1 MTNSNQTEL
10 FPTIKKST
18 LLREATLANLSA
30 SQVEKKV
37 KKIQDTSGQSILD
50 LSRSSGQLGS
60 LERTLVDTLNSVW
73 TPYSRTWRIKCTQQG
88 RLVFQLRASVR
99 TTKEKESGLWQ
110 TPTAVGINKRS
121 QEALE
126 RKKGKR
132 LAAGRSTVPPGSLME
147 QIQLSPEKDQ
157 QPKWDIFPTPVSS
170 DGTTGAIIG
179 KDDKFKLTKNGNLRK
194 INRNKKDGSLGLGR
208 RAVLGILENPEKIK
222 EMNLEEGKYQKLWP
236 TPSKGMH
243 KQDVNDDGRYAKW
256 VEEKGYQVM
265 LPAAV
270 KLEDR
275 ETWPTPVARDH
286 KDLAWNPT
294 WKERRSKSLPQEVAK
309 KEFFPTPNASDNRD
323 RGNLSDPAIQ
333 RRIAKGK
340 QIGLSMRVKERKGG
354 GTLNPTWV
362 EWIMGYPSG
371 WTDLNASAT
380 VSSPTSPTTSDAA
393 SSNRIMWP
401 TPMARSHLMPRKP
414 ETMAKT
420 GRNPLTN
427 TLEDAVQ
434 HREIWPT
441 PTVGMVEGGEQSD
454 RVEKTE
460 KGSYILRKKNKPD
473 STFGAKLSDAILFEE
488 KKKMWPTPRATNI
501 NESYETANKR
511 MEKRKK
517 EGRVTGGV
525 RNLATEVQMWP
536 TPRANNIVN
545 KKERLSP
552 EGRLSKDGK
561 QRFGLNLQDAVTMWP
576 TPTAH
581 DGNRRDKLESWKK
594 RRQRWK
600 EKGVNLHK
608 GLNIAVALEEEKEQ
622 TMWPTPIASGARR
635 SEGAINQMRK
645 KVDAGEITKEEA
657 EKMLG
662 GSLTP
667 KRMKPW
673 TPKNGRK

>member
-1 MTNSNQTEL
+1 MTNSDQTEL

-18 LLREATLANLSA
+18 LLREDTLANLSP

-50 LSRSSGQLGS
+50 LSRSSGQLGL

-132 LAAGRSTVPPGSLME
+132 LAAGRTTVPPGSLME
-147 QIQLSPEKDQ
+147 QIQLSPDKDQ

-194 INRNKKDGSLGLGR
+194 INRNNKDGSLGLGR

-256 VEEKGYQVM
+256 VEEKGHQVM

-275 ETWPTPVARDH
+275 KTWPTPLSRDW
-286 KDLAWNPT
+286 KDTGNINN
-294 WKERRSKSLPQEVAK
+294 WKDKDKRSNLPREVM
-309 KEFFPTPNASDNRD
+309 KEDQKMWPTPNASDNRD
-323 RGNLSDPAIQ
+323 RGNLSDPSVQ
-333 RRIAKGK
+333 RRIKIGK
-340 QIGLSMRVKERKGG
+340 QVGLTTAVKERKGG

-362 EWIMGYPSG
+362 EWIMGYPKG
-371 WTDLNASAT
+371 WTDLNASEI
-380 VSSPTSPTTSDAA
+380 VWSRKSSTTSDAA
-393 SSNRIMWP
+393 SSNRIFWRTPTAEGDGGQRGLGKMTSEEARKKNRTVSLSRQVRDSLMWP

-441 PTVGMVEGGEQSD
+441 PTVGMVEGGEQSG
-454 RVEKTE
+454 RVEKT
-460 KGSYILRKKNKPD
+460 KGGAYILRKKNKPE

-488 KKKMWPTPRATNI
+488 KQK
-501 NESYETANKR
+501 
-511 MEKRKK
+511 
-517 EGRVTGGV
+517 
-525 RNLATEVQMWP
+525 MWP

-576 TPTAH
+576 TP
-581 DGNRRDKLESWKK
+581 
-594 RRQRWK
+594 
-600 EKGVNLHK
+600 
-608 GLNIAVALEEEKEQ
+608 
-622 TMWPTPIASGARR
+622 IASGARR

-645 KVDAGEITKEEA
+645 KVDAGEITREEA
-657 EKMLG
+657 EKMLE

>member
-1 MTNSNQTEL
+1 
-10 FPTIKKST
+10 
-18 LLREATLANLSA
+18 
-30 SQVEKKV
+30 
-37 KKIQDTSGQSILD
+37 
-50 LSRSSGQLGS
+50 
-60 LERTLVDTLNSVW
+60 
-73 TPYSRTWRIKCTQQG
+73 
-88 RLVFQLRASVR
+88 
-99 TTKEKESGLWQ
+99 
-110 TPTAVGINKRS
+110 
-121 QEALE
+121 
-126 RKKGKR
+126 
-132 LAAGRSTVPPGSLME
+132 
-147 QIQLSPEKDQ
+147 
-157 QPKWDIFPTPVSS
+157 VSS

-222 EMNLEEGKYQKLWP
+222 EMNLEEGKYHKLWP

-256 VEEKGYQVM
+256 VEEKGHQVM

-275 ETWPTPVARDH
+275 KTWPTPLSRDH
-286 KDLAWNPT
+286 KDLAVNPT
-294 WKERRSKSLPQEVAK
+294 WKESLQTNLPREVN
-309 KEFFPTPNASDNRD
+309 KEENKMWPTPNASDNRD
-323 RGNLSDPAIQ
+323 RGNLSDPSVQ
-333 RRIAKGK
+333 RRIKIGK
-340 QIGLSMRVKERKGG
+340 QVGLTTAVKEHKGG

-362 EWIMGYPSG
+362 EWLMGYPSG
-371 WTDLNASAT
+371 WTDLNVSET

-434 HREIWPT
+434 HREMWRT
-441 PTVGMVEGGEQSD
+441 PDAHCD
-454 RVEKTE
+454 RGPSSEKRM
-460 KGSYILRKKNKPD
+460 KM
-473 STFGAKLSDAILFEE
+473 KLE
-488 KKKMWPTPRATNI
+488 KKMPISLNDQVKHP
-501 NESYETANKR
+501 
-511 MEKRKK
+511 
-517 EGRVTGGV
+517 
-525 RNLATEVQMWP
+525 NLMWP

-545 KKERLSP
+545 KRERLTP

-561 QRFGLNLQDAVTMWP
+561 QKFGLNLQDAV
-576 TPTAH
+576 
-581 DGNRRDKLESWKK
+581 
-594 RRQRWK
+594 
-600 EKGVNLHK
+600 
-608 GLNIAVALEEEKEQ
+608 

-635 SEGAINQMRK
+635 SEGAIKQMRK

-662 GSLTP
+662 GSLNP

>member
-18 LLREATLANLSA
+18 SLQEDILANLSP

-37 KKIQDTSGQSILD
+37 RKIQDTSGQSILD
-50 LSRSSGQLGS
+50 LSRSSGPIGS

-73 TPYSRTWRIKCTQQG
+73 TPYSRTWRVKVTPQG

-99 TTKEKESGLWQ
+99 TTKESASSLLP
-110 TPTAVGINKRS
+110 TPWNTPSVMDSLNPRNE
-121 QEALE
+121 EAL
-126 RKKGKR
+126 KK
-132 LAAGRSTVPPGSLME
+132 
-147 QIQLSPEKDQ
+147 Q
-157 QPKWDIFPTPVSS
+157 
-170 DGTTGAIIG
+170 
-179 KDDKFKLTKNGNLRK
+179 
-194 INRNKKDGSLGLGR
+194 
-208 RAVLGILENPEKIK
+208 
-222 EMNLEEGKYQKLWP
+222 YQKNRKGRTTHSTLREQVVYPPPQQMWP

-270 KLEDR
+270 KLEER

-294 WKERRSKSLPQEVAK
+294 WKERRSKSLPQEVGK

-362 EWIMGYPSG
+362 EWLMGYPSG

-393 SSNRIMWP
+393 SSNRIFWRTPTAEGDGGQRGLGKMTSEEARKKNRTVSLSRQVRDSLMWP